1 MKEEKDCEPTLLLLS
16 LSKPYVF
23 PLPLSAGKDP
33 LFSSGVQDVF
43 LSLSCLCHRK
53 ACEATLLR
61 YLKVK
66 SMKEAP
72 VKENVREIELFG
84 PKARKRKMKRDDRI
98 EVLAKTMISGL
109 DGKIT
114 KAQQVTIF

>member
-1 MKEEKDCEPTLLLLS
+1 MKEDS
-16 LSKPYVF
+16 
-23 PLPLSAGKDP
+23 
-33 LFSSGVQDVF
+33 
-43 LSLSCLCHRK
+43 
-53 ACEATLLR
+53 
-61 YLKVK
+61 
-66 SMKEAP
+66 

-84 PKARKRKMKRDDRI
+84 SKARKRKMKRDDRI